1 MTKLYFA
8 YGSNINLSQMAYR
21 CPAAEVVGPV
31 ILEDYKL
38 LFRGNYRGAG
48 VATIKPHKGR
58 KVYGLLWNITPE
70 CEKALDVYEG
80 FPRLYDKQF
89 VTVRDSNGH
98 QFTVMAYVMTELCKM
113 PAAPSVSYYMGIR
126 EGFLQNGLPVKE
138 LDKAVHH
145 AQKEAAAFY
154 SKGHYQTA
162 LWTDTALKKR
172 RTEHER

>member
-8 YGSNINLSQMAYR
+8 YGSNINLNQMADR

-38 LFRGNYRGAG
+38 LFRGNYRGTG

-70 CEKALDVYEG
+70 CKKALDVYEG

-113 PAAPSVSYYMGIR
+113 PATPSVSYYMGIQ
-126 EGFLQNGLPVKE
+126 EGFLQNGLPVKA

-154 SKGHYQTA
+154 SKDHYQTA
-162 LWTDTALKKR
+162 LWMDEKQKKG